1 MKKNFKELNLY
12 IHTTMSAYL
21 NPISGCERPQ
31 VSLLD
36 KEFIQY
42 SLKFYIACKMFTI
55 IPQLTQRKIEDG
67 VHEFLCNNAFSIIP
81 TFTKKK
87 NDDEIQEYVGKKVG
101 ELLKTLY
108 NHLPINVIDLQIN
121 TKEAEEASNA
131 LYANVIPK
139 IVKI

>member
-87 NDDEIQEYVGKKVG
+87 KRRRNSGVCRKKG
-101 ELLKTLY
+101 GRITK
-108 NHLPINVIDLQIN
+108 NVI
-121 TKEAEEASNA
+121 
-131 LYANVIPK
+131 
-139 IVKI
+139 